1 MAALHVRRVARKSS
15 IGSYFKNTSVFR
27 RRISTRRSRKD
38 IRIARTA
45 SYQFKSHT
53 RSPYLIP
60 QRNGLHSSLTFI
72 NRCFSTKTKTDKDTG
87 LTSSINGE
95 GPVLKSN
102 DKAVADESTESV
114 SEGQKTDEVRV
125 FSDDGRTAWVKT
137 IVEESAEESTDLAQE
152 GSTCDIKYIATLDDG
167 TVFDSSDSFIVNV

>member
-1 MAALHVRRVARKSS
+1 MAALYVRRVSS

-38 IRIARTA
+38 IRIVRTA

-102 DKAVADESTESV
+102 DNAVADESTES
-114 SEGQKTDEVRV
+114 EGPKTDEVRV
-125 FSDDGRTAWVKT
+125 FSVDFCSCVWHERTP
-137 IVEESAEESTDLAQE
+137 SA
-152 GSTCDIKYIATLDDG
+152 
-167 TVFDSSDSFIVNV
+167 NVY